1 MHPRPETR
9 RMVPRLGMPPR
20 AVALTAIL
28 AVLTFAFTVGLPAV
42 AEDSSVQS
50 VQITV
55 EAQARTVSVSRG
67 QQSVDLTFGPISASD
82 ERPSALEPFGSED
95 STRLSLN
102 NPDTFGEAR
111 LSVKRES
118 VGAQRSDLGGLRL
131 RLSSRFED
139 VEWTGQQV
147 DGSGTRLLAFVA
159 SGTTVVAADVRY
171 IVFGTAPDTGG
182 DIVSRLVFTLEDR

>member
-1 MHPRPETR
+1 MHRRPETR
-9 RMVPRLGMPPR
+9 HMVPRLGMPPH
-20 AVALTAIL
+20 AVTLTAIL
-28 AVLTFAFTVGLPAV
+28 AVLTFAVTVGLPAL

-67 QQSVDLTFGPISASD
+67 QQSVDLTFGPIPASD
-82 ERPSALEPFGSED
+82 EQPSALEPFGSED

-111 LSVKRES
+111 LNVTRTS
-118 VGAQRSDLGGLRL
+118 VGTQRSDLGELRL

-147 DGSGTRLLAFVA
+147 DGTGTRLLAFVA
-159 SGTTVVAADVRY
+159 SGTVVVAADVSY
-171 IVFGTAPDTGG
+171 VVFGTAPDTGG

>member
-1 MHPRPETR
+1 MHRRPETR

-20 AVALTAIL
+20 AVHLTAIL
-28 AVLTFAFTVGLPAV
+28 AVLTFTVGRPAF
-42 AEDSSVQS
+42 AEDTSVQS

-67 QQSVDLTFGPISASD
+67 QQSVDLTFGPIPASD
-82 ERPSALEPFGSED
+82 ERPSALEPFGSDD

-111 LSVKRES
+111 LSVTRES
-118 VGAQRSDLGGLRL
+118 VDTQRSDLGGLRL

-147 DGSGTRLLAFVA
+147 GEGSGTRLLAFVA

-171 IVFGTAPDTGG
+171 VVFGTAPAIGG